1 MEVKRLPGQ
10 FGEAGLEHIITLLPQ
25 FKNSLP
31 DLLEQ
36 ERLID
41 VYFLKRSYLS
51 DPSPIIGNA
60 CHSLTNSLTNSL
72 PFSKLD

>member
-36 ERLID
+36 ERLIV
-41 VYFLKRSYLS
+41 VYFLKRSYFLNSIDSMRLNPIFCITLS
-51 DPSPIIGNA
+51 FKA
-60 CHSLTNSLTNSL
+60 EYLL
-72 PFSKLD
+72 

>member
-36 ERLID
+36 ERLIV
-41 VYFLKRSYLS
+41 VYMLRVCTKWFYF
-51 DPSPIIGNA
+51 NA
-60 CHSLTNSLTNSL
+60 GL
-72 PFSKLD
+72 

>member
-41 VYFLKRSYLS
+41 VYFLKRSYFCMTLS
-51 DPSPIIGNA
+51 FKEEY
-60 CHSLTNSLTNSL
+60 L
-72 PFSKLD
+72 P